1 MIPLEEIE
9 FNNLDWQEVEPAE
22 LDNLISNYT
31 VMGAEPISYPLTQG
45 VILYLKAAE
54 LPAMAIEIISDYE
67 EYITIN
73 KAIIHKKI

>member
-1 MIPLEEIE
+1 MIPLEETE
-9 FNNLDWQEVEPAE
+9 FNNLEWQEVEPAE

-54 LPAMAIEIISDYE
+54 QPAIAIEIVSDCEGYV
-67 EYITIN
+67 TVN
-73 KAIIHKKI
+73 KAVIHKKI